1 MLPVL
6 PPTAFVRPQLP
17 GHQCSLVQAFPLPE
31 SQITGSQIEPG
42 FLKLPE
48 EQNLLSSQP
57 PDTSPD
63 PHVSF
68 LAKFAAPGCPPLMP
82 QAGFEY
88 LILLLAETLV

>member
-1 MLPVL
+1 MLPAL
-6 PPTAFVRPQLP
+6 PPTACARPQLP
-17 GHQCSLVQAFPLPE
+17 GHQCSLVQALPLPE
-31 SQITGSQIEPG
+31 SQVIGSQIEAG

-48 EQNLLSSQP
+48 EQNLLSSQL

-63 PHVSF
+63 PRVSF